1 MSFIIK
7 TAKTVQEA
15 IESGL
20 LELGL
25 DRKDVEIEVIEEPK
39 SGFLGFGQKDA
50 MVKLK
55 EKEDI
60 SSFVR
65 DILYDKKEEPKE
77 EPKVE
82 PKKEQPKKEKQIE
95 TKPVSTKEEP
105 KEKQIKEEQLI
116 TKPQG
121 EELVEKFETKKE
133 ETFKESQKII
143 EEKTLE
149 KPKVQET
156 EVSEE
161 SDLTE
166 ESETTY
172 KNKSIEEIWTD
183 IEIKNKS
190 EEFLTTIIDEFGIDF
205 NLLTELKDNE
215 LLVEI
220 KSENPSNLGIVI
232 GKHGSTLDS
241 LQYLLSQVINK
252 HKEDFVR
259 VTVDANEYRDKRKRN
274 LEKMAKRSVE
284 RLYKFNKPVKLEP
297 MNAADRRIVHMAL
310 QHYED
315 ITTHSEGRDPF
326 RRVVITK
333 EKKY

>member
-82 PKKEQPKKEKQIE
+82 PKKEQPKKEKQTE

-149 KPKVQET
+149 KPKVQDAQ
-156 EVSEE
+156 VS
-161 SDLTE
+161 E

-220 KSENPSNLGIVI
+220 KSKNPSDLGIVI

>member
-82 PKKEQPKKEKQIE
+82 PKKKQPKKEKQIE

-161 SDLTE
+161 S
-166 ESETTY
+166 ETTY

-220 KSENPSNLGIVI
+220 KSKNPSDLGIVI

>member
-65 DILYDKKEEPKE
+65 DILYDKKE

-149 KPKVQET
+149 KPKVQDAQ
-156 EVSEE
+156 VS
-161 SDLTE
+161 E

-220 KSENPSNLGIVI
+220 KSKNPSDLGIVI

>member
-65 DILYDKKEEPKE
+65 DILYDKKEEPK
-77 EPKVE
+77 VE
-82 PKKEQPKKEKQIE
+82 PKKEQPKKEKQTE

-105 KEKQIKEEQLI
+105 KEEKQIKEEQLI

-149 KPKVQET
+149 KPKVQDAQ
-156 EVSEE
+156 VS
-161 SDLTE
+161 E

-220 KSENPSNLGIVI
+220 KSKNTSDLGIVI